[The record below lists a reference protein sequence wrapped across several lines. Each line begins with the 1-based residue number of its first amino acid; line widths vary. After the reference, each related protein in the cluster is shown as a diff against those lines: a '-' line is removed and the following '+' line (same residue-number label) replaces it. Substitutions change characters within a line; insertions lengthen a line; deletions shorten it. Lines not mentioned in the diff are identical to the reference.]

1 MRFFGFMHPS
11 QILGALVTVALI
23 SSPALAQD
31 SNAYRAEIVLL
42 ERKIDSD
49 SIEEQMASRYPE
61 VGDAEMRLWVV
72 GQDGQRRS
80 DLKLV
85 PTSELSL
92 NNAAQRLEQSGRYRV
107 LASAGWYESF
117 PPDYKGEPL
126 RIEVGD
132 WLEEAG
138 HREIEGNIRIERLRF
153 LHVSAEL
160 NHWQPATDE
169 TSELAQRKPDQA
181 NGVPAGDGTGS
192 EATGPGNTPPAEGA
206 INGGAM
212 DGRTTEGSVMAE
224 HALAANRMP
233 QQTRKELVTWIRETR
248 RMRSEEIHF
257 MDSPTLGVLIFFKK
271 IEDDESANNEGASE
285 SANGPVN

>member
-1 MRFFGFMHPS
+1 MRVFGFLHPR
-11 QILGALVTVALI
+11 QILGAFFSAALI

-42 ERKIDSD
+42 ERKTDSG
-49 SIEEQMASRYPE
+49 SIEEQMASRHPQ
-61 VGDAEMRLWVV
+61 VTDTNKQLWVV

-80 DLKLV
+80 DLNLV
-85 PTSELSL
+85 PASQLSL
-92 NNAAQRLEQSGRYRV
+92 NNAARRLEQSGRYRV

-126 RIEVGD
+126 RIEVGN

-138 HREIEGNIRIERLRF
+138 HREIEGTIRIERLRF

-160 NHWQPATDE
+160 NHWQPAASEITQPQPGQAIDNQATDGATPD
-169 TSELAQRKPDQA
+169 TSGL
-181 NGVPAGDGTGS
+181 GS
-192 EATGPGNTPPAEGA
+192 IPRV
-206 INGGAM
+206 GGAM
-212 DGRTTEGSVMAE
+212 EGSDMQE
-224 HALAANRMP
+224 DALAANMMP

-271 IEDDESANNEGASE
+271 IESDESSTA
-285 SANGPVN
+285 PVN

>member
-11 QILGALVTVALI
+11 QILGALVFAALI

-42 ERKIDSD
+42 ERKIDSG
-49 SIEEQMASRYPE
+49 SIEEQMASRQPQ
-61 VGDAEMRLWVV
+61 VGDAEMQLWVV
-72 GQDGQRRS
+72 GQDGQRQS

-85 PTSELSL
+85 PRNELSL

-138 HREIEGNIRIERLRF
+138 HRAIEGTIRIERLRF

-160 NHWQPATDE
+160 NHWQPASSDFE
-169 TSELAQRKPDQA
+169 QREPYPANSENAVDGSAPDT
-181 NGVPAGDGTGS
+181 TGLGS
-192 EATGPGNTPPAEGA
+192 IPRT
-206 INGGAM
+206 GGAM
-212 DGRTTEGSVMAE
+212 DGSAMEEG
-224 HALAANRMP
+224 ALAANVMP

-271 IEDDESANNEGASE
+271 IENAESS
-285 SANGPVN
+285 SDPVN

>member
-1 MRFFGFMHPS
+1 MQFFGFLHPS

-42 ERKIDSD
+42 ERKVDSG
-49 SIEEQMASRYPE
+49 SIEEQMASRHPE

-169 TSELAQRKPDQA
+169 LAQRQPDQA
-181 NGVPAGDGTGS
+181 NEEPAVDGTGPDT
-192 EATGPGNTPPAEGA
+192 TGPGNNPRAGGTIAADAMNGSDMEGA
-206 INGGAM
+206 IS
-212 DGRTTEGSVMAE
+212 EEV
-224 HALAANRMP
+224 ALAANMMP
-233 QQTRKELVTWIRETR
+233 QQARKELVTWIRETR

-271 IEDDESANNEGASE
+271 IEDDESGNESANE

>member
-1 MRFFGFMHPS
+1 MRFFGFLHPS
-11 QILGALVTVALI
+11 QILGAFITVALI

-42 ERKIDSD
+42 ERKIDSG
-49 SIEEQMASRYPE
+49 SIAEQMASRHPE
-61 VGDAEMRLWVV
+61 VADAGKQLWVI

-80 DLKLV
+80 DLELV
-85 PTSELSL
+85 PRSELSL
-92 NNAAQRLEQSGRYRV
+92 NNAVQRLEQSGRYRV
-107 LASAGWYESF
+107 LASAGWYQSF

-138 HREIEGNIRIERLRF
+138 HREIEGTIRIDRVRF
-153 LHVSAEL
+153 LHVSAKL
-160 NHWQPATDE
+160 NHWQPAT
-169 TSELAQRKPDQA
+169 
-181 NGVPAGDGTGS
+181 GGDMQ
-192 EATGPGNTPPAEGA
+192 E
-206 INGGAM
+206 
-212 DGRTTEGSVMAE
+212 D
-224 HALAANRMP
+224 ALAANAMP

-271 IEDDESANNEGASE
+271 LENAEGSNA
-285 SANGPVN
+285 PVN